1 MPGKGE
7 GRTIRTLKDAAG
19 LVAAVAARRGLRAG
33 WQVVTGKEPPGA
45 PDDKQVPLGE
55 VVAWAM
61 LLGAAMTTARMIA
74 GRWVSRVLLPRR
86 QREAAGQT
94 DSQGHPL
101 PQPESPRFG
110 YLALVA
116 ALLWRR
122 RR

>member
-19 LVAAVAARRGLRAG
+19 VAAAVAAHRGLRAG
-33 WQVVTGKEPPGA
+33 WKVITGKEPPGA

-55 VVAWAM
+55 LVVWAM
-61 LLGAAMTTARMIA
+61 LFGSAMATARMIA

-86 QREAAGQT
+86 QREAAGQI
-94 DSQGHPL
+94 DSQGRPL
-101 PQPESPRFG
+101 SQPESPSFG
-110 YLALVA
+110 YLALFA